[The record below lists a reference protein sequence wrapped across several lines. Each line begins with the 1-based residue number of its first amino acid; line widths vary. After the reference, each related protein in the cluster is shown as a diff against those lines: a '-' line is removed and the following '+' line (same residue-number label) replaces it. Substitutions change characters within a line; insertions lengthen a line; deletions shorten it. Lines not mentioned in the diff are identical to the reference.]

1 MKTTKDGFPRWP
13 RKNRPKAKVV
23 AALLAGLLL
32 GANAAHSLDAIWSLN
47 PIAGDNFNNPGN
59 WLPPVV
65 PTDTAFFGF
74 TNGRSPLIMANTT
87 LSQILFTGLAP
98 SYSIGVFGPNTLE
111 LNGGGIANSSSN
123 NQVIVVLAGGTLTF
137 ANDSTAGNN
146 TIGYSNRGG
155 TINFN
160 NSSAGSANFENE
172 SNGTI
177 TFLNGH
183 AGNAIISN
191 NFGAATITFEGA
203 SSADSA
209 TINNFTTAGGGSII
223 FTGTSTAGNAAITN
237 FTANDF
243 ITFEGTSSAGS
254 ATITTDSGSTINFTG
269 ASTGSQARFIV
280 NSGGVFDMSAL
291 TTAGMTAGSI
301 EGAGTYN
308 LGSKELIVGLNDL
321 STQVSGVIADGGAS
335 GGTGGSI
342 VKVGTGTL
350 TLLGTNTYSGGTSF
364 IGGVLAIERDAN
376 LGTGPLSFDGGTLE
390 ALAAGGGITSAKAV
404 TLNALGGTFLA
415 DAGTASVLSGLIAG
429 TGSFTKAGLGELTL
443 TANNSYTGG
452 TTISG
457 GMLQLGNGGTTGSI
471 VGNVTDNG
479 TLVFNH
485 GGPKNSFNGVISG
498 TGAVTKLGT
507 DILQLTANNTY
518 SGGTTI
524 QSGVLVAGIPA
535 GSSQIASN
543 ALGTGNVSLMGGTL
557 RTPSL
562 DPLQINVGGNYTQGP
577 NGTLALGIGGLNG
590 QDYDHV
596 QVGGNASLS
605 GNLVVSSLNG
615 FHPVAGNAFEVL
627 HANGTR
633 NGNFTHLDDSA
644 FNDNPNISPLLRPI
658 TVEVVAPNGI
668 LLVYLGHTQPLP
680 PEPPVIDNE
689 PNPVPPVN
697 PEEPIPD
704 PILVAV
710 LDPTAEQ
717 LTSLFEIGFSAAN
730 TQRFKLDERFDQI
743 QRDAAGYLSNTPPA
757 PPPIPATGKE
767 IASKQPAP
775 PPPPPEKRW
784 GVWANGWGDW
794 VTVDNS
800 GVARGYNFTTGGF
813 IAGVDYRITDNFAVG
828 ILGGYSHTWTNLQ
841 PSGNIDVNSGRGG
854 LYLTYF
860 NKCFYLNAATYGGYN
875 SYSSSRQGLLG
886 SANGSTSGGE
896 FSTWTESG
904 YQFHLGNFTVGPM
917 AALQYTLVDV
927 NGFNE
932 SGSLLPLRVH
942 SDQEASLRT
951 DVGLKASYT
960 WQIGN
965 ISVIPTLLAAWEH
978 EYFYSALPITVS
990 TPEFPGNVKLF
1001 GPDEGRNS
1009 AIVNAGAAIQWTPQI
1024 STYIGY
1030 QGQLGRD
1037 NYSSNTVTGGISFSF

>member
-1 MKTTKDGFPRWP
+1 MKTTKDGFPRWR
-13 RKNRPKAKVV
+13 RKNRTKAKVV

-350 TLLGTNTYSGGTSF
+350 TLLGSNTYSGGTSF

-376 LGTGPLSFDGGTLE
+376 LGTGR
-390 ALAAGGGITSAKAV
+390 
-404 TLNALGGTFLA
+404 
-415 DAGTASVLSGLIAG
+415 SVLTAAPSKHWRLEG
-429 TGSFTKAGLGELTL
+429 GS
-443 TANNSYTGG
+443 
-452 TTISG
+452 
-457 GMLQLGNGGTTGSI
+457 LQ
-471 VGNVTDNG
+471 
-479 TLVFNH
+479 
-485 GGPKNSFNGVISG
+485 PKRSRS
-498 TGAVTKLGT
+498 
-507 DILQLTANNTY
+507 
-518 SGGTTI
+518 
-524 QSGVLVAGIPA
+524 
-535 GSSQIASN
+535 
-543 ALGTGNVSLMGGTL
+543 
-557 RTPSL
+557 TPSA
-562 DPLQINVGGNYTQGP
+562 
-577 NGTLALGIGGLNG
+577 AL
-590 QDYDHV
+590 
-596 QVGGNASLS
+596 
-605 GNLVVSSLNG
+605 
-615 FHPVAGNAFEVL
+615 FWPM
-627 HANGTR
+627 
-633 NGNFTHLDDSA
+633 
-644 FNDNPNISPLLRPI
+644 
-658 TVEVVAPNGI
+658 
-668 LLVYLGHTQPLP
+668 
-680 PEPPVIDNE
+680 
-689 PNPVPPVN
+689 PVPP
-697 PEEPIPD
+697 
-704 PILVAV
+704 
-710 LDPTAEQ
+710 
-717 LTSLFEIGFSAAN
+717 
-730 TQRFKLDERFDQI
+730 R
-743 QRDAAGYLSNTPPA
+743 
-757 PPPIPATGKE
+757 
-767 IASKQPAP
+767 
-775 PPPPPEKRW
+775 
-784 GVWANGWGDW
+784 
-794 VTVDNS
+794 
-800 GVARGYNFTTGGF
+800 
-813 IAGVDYRITDNFAVG
+813 
-828 ILGGYSHTWTNLQ
+828 
-841 PSGNIDVNSGRGG
+841 
-854 LYLTYF
+854 
-860 NKCFYLNAATYGGYN
+860 C
-875 SYSSSRQGLLG
+875 
-886 SANGSTSGGE
+886 
-896 FSTWTESG
+896 
-904 YQFHLGNFTVGPM
+904 
-917 AALQYTLVDV
+917 LVD
-927 NGFNE
+927 
-932 SGSLLPLRVH
+932 
-942 SDQEASLRT
+942 
-951 DVGLKASYT
+951 
-960 WQIGN
+960 
-965 ISVIPTLLAAWEH
+965 
-978 EYFYSALPITVS
+978 
-990 TPEFPGNVKLF
+990 
-1001 GPDEGRNS
+1001 
-1009 AIVNAGAAIQWTPQI
+1009 
-1024 STYIGY
+1024 
-1030 QGQLGRD
+1030 
-1037 NYSSNTVTGGISFSF
+1037 